1 MRIDKE
7 MTLLEKC
14 KVELEDA
21 VDKFELFDYEYLLD
35 IERVALKYMAE
46 YFKYY
51 NIVTDNEFIVR
62 DVSLCLKLLD
72 IATGRDFHS
81 NNLFHEN
88 FAICDLLLS
97 FLMPHSYCRLF
108 FISAYRSASYPG
120 VQNKHTDI
128 SIPPPCQ
135 TDHQSPSS
143 I

>member
-1 MRIDKE
+1 MRIDEE

-46 YFKYY
+46 YFKSS
-51 NIVTDNEFIVR
+51 NIVVGNEFIVK
-62 DVSLCLKLLD
+62 DISLCLKLLD

-88 FAICDLLLS
+88 EGINAPYVNTRNKDRFIKYTTKGFGSPAIK
-97 FLMPHSYCRLF
+97 F
-108 FISAYRSASYPG
+108 FIREVKAWNLYCKVRSNM
-120 VQNKHTDI
+120 QRWWD
-128 SIPPPCQ
+128 
-135 TDHQSPSS
+135 
-143 I
+143 